1 MVYGFVVQDKAR
13 YGKVGG
19 FGPRLVV
26 RRSHQVLEILPNPR
40 LFLTP
45 VDRTIRI

>member
-1 MVYGFVVQDKAR
+1 MMYDFAVQDKTR

-26 RRSHQVLEILPNPR
+26 HRSHQVLEFLPNPR
-40 LFLTP
+40 LFLMP
-45 VDRTIRI
+45 VDRTIQN

>member
-1 MVYGFVVQDKAR
+1 MAYDFAVQDKTR
-13 YGKVGG
+13 YGTAVG
-19 FGPRLVV
+19 FGPRLAVH
-26 RRSHQVLEILPNPR
+26 RSHVVLENLPNPR